1 MQRRKRLSGCNPEE
15 FQTLSNPQKISCI
28 ILRNLFGLY
37 HQSCATDTLL
47 LRKKI
52 YPRQFSLNLKQRI
65 IFMFLSISF
74 TDFRSCMHHTYLDLN
89 LYKFVCRHKSHP
101 VPELYKLF
109 QTSFPPQGFNRYR
122 RLSKPWRKLILKFA
136 LSSDGPEPGISPTYS
151 GFRNGFSVLADWDG
165 GLPLIFRRVEGVR

>member
-1 MQRRKRLSGCNPEE
+1 MRNISTCVASGTCACVPWRPTPFARPIRVNDRHGHQTQVPRTEKAHAEASNNVMQRRKRLSGCNPEE

-28 ILRNLFGLY
+28 ILRNLFGLD

-74 TDFRSCMHHTYLDLN
+74 TDFRSCMHHTY
-89 LYKFVCRHKSHP
+89 FW
-101 VPELYKLF
+101 
-109 QTSFPPQGFNRYR
+109 T
-122 RLSKPWRKLILKFA
+122 
-136 LSSDGPEPGISPTYS
+136 
-151 GFRNGFSVLADWDG
+151 
-165 GLPLIFRRVEGVR
+165 

>member
-1 MQRRKRLSGCNPEE
+1 MSTCVTSCTCACRPWRPFTRTGRAKRVGRHGHQTQVSRTEKAHAEASNNAMQRRKRLSGCNPEV
-15 FQTLSNPQKISCI
+15 FQTLSNHQKISCI

-74 TDFRSCMHHTYLDLN
+74 TDFRSCMHHTYI
-89 LYKFVCRHKSHP
+89 
-101 VPELYKLF
+101 
-109 QTSFPPQGFNRYR
+109 
-122 RLSKPWRKLILKFA
+122 WI
-136 LSSDGPEPGISPTYS
+136 
-151 GFRNGFSVLADWDG
+151 
-165 GLPLIFRRVEGVR
+165 